1 MIAMFA
7 SQHRRTLRS
16 RLWVVV
22 LVLLTGLGNGAAVL
36 AMPVSGGQTQSLSD
50 TPCAPG
56 EHNSSPTDHRSTGG
70 SGCCIGD
77 SGICAF
83 HCMTPIPGAAISFN
97 VATFALQPPRA
108 VVTTPAQR
116 TLRPPLRP
124 PRA

>member
-7 SQHRRTLRS
+7 SHQQRNLRK
-16 RLWVVV
+16 RLWVMV

-36 AMPVSGGQTQSLSD
+36 AMPVSGGQTHSLSD
-50 TPCAPG
+50 APCAPG
-56 EHNSSPTDHRSTGG
+56 EHNSSPGDRHSPG
-70 SGCCIGD
+70 SSSCCSGD

-83 HCMTPIPGAAISFN
+83 HCMTPIPGTAVSFD
-97 VATFALQPPRA
+97 VATSALQPPRA